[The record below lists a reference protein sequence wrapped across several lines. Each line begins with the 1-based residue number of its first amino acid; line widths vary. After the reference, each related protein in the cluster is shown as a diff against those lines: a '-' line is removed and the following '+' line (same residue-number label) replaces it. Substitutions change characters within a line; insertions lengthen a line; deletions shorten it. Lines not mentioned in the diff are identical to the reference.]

1 MIAIAGAAAG
11 AMIGALAARRR
22 RGVRADILHWA
33 AVGAMLGAVA
43 GLFAS
48 IAVERLA
55 G

>member
-11 AMIGALAARRR
+11 GLIGALAARRR
-22 RGVRADILHWA
+22 KGARADILHWA
-33 AVGAMLGAVA
+33 AVGAMTGAVA

-48 IAVERLA
+48 IAVGRLA

>member
-1 MIAIAGAAAG
+1 MMAIAGAAAG
-11 AMIGALAARRR
+11 ALIGVLAARRR
-22 RGVRADILHWA
+22 RGARADVLHWA
-33 AVGAMLGAVA
+33 AVGAMAFAVA